1 MSQNKDRGSSQNPW
15 QQAAG
20 SDKGKPVNK
29 DPKKKSYAGK
39 GGPKKSG
46 YQGADGASE
55 KRTIPRYKGVKNKP
69 IATPKPMLKGESGPV
84 LKSGKNS
91 QADKTQADKTRPIL
105 SDQSNDYLIVPL
117 DNPAAENIEIKGKPH
132 ISQGLIPTAAPD
144 FRSGFISIVGRP
156 NVGKSTLM
164 NLLVGQKIAITS
176 PIAQTTRNRLQG
188 IVTTSQAQM
197 IFVDTPGIHKPH
209 HELGK
214 VLVQNARIAINSV
227 DVVLFVVEATALAGK
242 GDLFVADLV
251 ARTNGPVVLGI
262 NKIDALSESGR
273 KAAAVKDSYE
283 SLAAEHNWTVVRF
296 SALTGEGIDT
306 LQEKLIER
314 LEPGPYYY
322 PPDLVTDQP
331 ERFIMGELIREQ
343 VLLHTREEVPHSVA
357 IAIDKVEEDEKIT
370 RILATVNVERK
381 SQKGILIGKG
391 GAMMKAISSAAR
403 QQMQK
408 LVAGQVYLEV
418 FVRVQERWRQS
429 RTHLSEFG
437 YKIDQ

>member
-1 MSQNKDRGSSQNPW
+1 
-15 QQAAG
+15 
-20 SDKGKPVNK
+20 
-29 DPKKKSYAGK
+29 
-39 GGPKKSG
+39 
-46 YQGADGASE
+46 
-55 KRTIPRYKGVKNKP
+55 
-69 IATPKPMLKGESGPV
+69 
-84 LKSGKNS
+84 
-91 QADKTQADKTRPIL
+91 
-105 SDQSNDYLIVPL
+105 
-117 DNPAAENIEIKGKPH
+117 
-132 ISQGLIPTAAPD
+132 
-144 FRSGFISIVGRP
+144 
-156 NVGKSTLM
+156 M

-188 IVTTSQAQM
+188 ILTTPQAQM

-227 DVVLFVVEATALAGK
+227 DVVLFVVEATAIAGK
-242 GDLFVADLV
+242 GDMFVADLV
-251 ARTNGPVVLGI
+251 AKSDCPVVLGI
-262 NKIDALSESGR
+262 NKIDALPDSGR

-283 SLAAEHNWTVVRF
+283 SLAEQHNWTVVRF
-296 SALTGEGIDT
+296 SALTGEGIDR
-306 LQEKLIER
+306 LQAALVEKLET
-314 LEPGPYYY
+314 GPYYY

-343 VLLHTREEVPHSVA
+343 ILLHTREEVPHSVA
-357 IAIDKVEEDEKIT
+357 ISIDRVEEDEKIT

-429 RTHLSEFG
+429 RSRLSEFG
-437 YKIDQ
+437 YKIEN